1 MNTLMD
7 MHWNVQVVS
16 ADMTQEQGLEW
27 AIHDGQN
34 KHNMAT
40 CGRVWMKCE
49 DMEMCHGVTAQQTY
63 TVYQWCK

>member
-1 MNTLMD
+1 MD

-40 CGRVWMKCE
+40 CGRVWMRE
-49 DMEMCHGVTAQQTY
+49 DMEMCHGGDSTANIYCVSMVQIM
-63 TVYQWCK
+63 